1 MLELY
6 LIFCERGLRLR
17 GRENILFHTVFLGP
31 LYLGLAEHTLFT
43 EENYATDMLHIHS
56 EGIGFKYVLEAF
68 QRTEIVE
75 FQLVDVSSLIMCK
88 FQAGK
93 RKGFWQALFSE

>member
-1 MLELY
+1 
-6 LIFCERGLRLR
+6 
-17 GRENILFHTVFLGP
+17 
-31 LYLGLAEHTLFT
+31 
-43 EENYATDMLHIHS
+43 MLHIHS
-56 EGIGFKYVLEAF
+56 EGIGFKCVLEAF